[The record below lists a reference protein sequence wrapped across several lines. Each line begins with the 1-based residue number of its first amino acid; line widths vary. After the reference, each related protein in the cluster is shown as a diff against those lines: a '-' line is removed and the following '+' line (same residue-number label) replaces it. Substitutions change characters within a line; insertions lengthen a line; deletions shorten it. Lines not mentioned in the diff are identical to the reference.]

1 MVSERENVRS
11 CPSCSKPTRLIG
23 MRGGRKTFY
32 CDSCG
37 AILIV
42 PVRRQANEK
51 EEKGQAVKCFSFV
64 RNYLFY
70 CYNSIYGYS
79 YVEKL
84 CVGSV
89 VTQASRQPQQ
99 IREWSWAADLTQ
111 TKLNFRTSSAGIV
124 AIRYCSS
131 LCININIKIPLN
143 PRRKEML
150 CQKT

>member
-1 MVSERENVRS
+1 MVSERENVKS

-51 EEKGQAVKCFSFV
+51 EKEGQVIKGFSCIG
-64 RNYLFY
+64 NCLFY
-70 CYNSIYGYS
+70 CNSSIYGYP

-84 CVGSV
+84 CVGPV
-89 VTQASRQPQQ
+89 VAQASRQPQQ
-99 IREWSWAADLTQ
+99 IREWSWPADLTQ
-111 TKLNFRTSSAGIV
+111 TKSNFRTLSAEIV

-131 LCININIKIPLN
+131 LCISINIKIPLN
-143 PRRKEML
+143 PRRKEVL

>member
-11 CPSCSKPTRLIG
+11 CPSCSKPTKLVG

-32 CDSCG
+32 CNSCG
-37 AILIV
+37 AILIA

-51 EEKGQAVKCFSFV
+51 EKERQVIKGFSCI
-64 RNYLFY
+64 RNRLFY
-70 CYNSIYGYS
+70 CNSSIYGCP

-84 CVGSV
+84 CMGSV
-89 VTQASRQPQQ
+89 VIQASGQPQQ
-99 IREWSWAADLTQ
+99 IREWSWASDLTQ
-111 TKLNFRTSSAGIV
+111 TKLNFITLSVEIV